1 MEMISATE
9 KELKCILY
17 AKSLETKKYL
27 KGSESNSNSFF
38 LRLRKLFSINQNK
51 VSSSSENTIIN
62 KPLVSINK
70 TLKVLWRHHGPSKL
84 VSNKS
89 KIDCLCFWVK
99 ELHGLENEII
109 LNIEKEI
116 RKKRKEKLASN
127 REMFEKHQIE
137 ILVNFGEIE
146 SEIIKEIDKIY
157 GYYIP

>member
-1 MEMISATE
+1 M
-9 KELKCILY
+9 
-17 AKSLETKKYL
+17 
-27 KGSESNSNSFF
+27 
-38 LRLRKLFSINQNK
+38 
-51 VSSSSENTIIN
+51 
-62 KPLVSINK
+62 
-70 TLKVLWRHHGPSKL
+70 
-84 VSNKS
+84 
-89 KIDCLCFWVK
+89 
-99 ELHGLENEII
+99 ENEII